1 LKETFMNF
9 HRSHHVLRAPEDGG
23 NGAGAGAPPPPSGD
37 GGATPP
43 PPPAGGATP
52 PPPPQ
57 GTALGA
63 GATPPGAPP
72 APPPPSAPD
81 PVFGVIPEKF
91 RVKNDDGTPNLEASW
106 LKVEEHRANLERR
119 MGAGEAPPKAAAD
132 YKLDLPEKIAEAL
145 GADGQKQ
152 LAESEP
158 FKAFTER
165 LHGLGLSQKQYAS
178 VVAEMIERGMALRQG
193 TAGLDAKDCTAELQ
207 KDWSDQAVYDKNV
220 QAAYAASKTF
230 GDVDKLMAK
239 YGNDP
244 DFIRFAAKVGAE
256 LHPDTSASAGASA
269 AGQGEKDEHAALSS
283 WLHSNPTTAP
293 EYEAKRARYNA
304 LGEKIWGTGAKA
316 PGSMAFGTL
325 G

>member
-1 LKETFMNF
+1 MNI
-9 HRSHHVLRAPEDGG
+9 RSFRLLAPDGDGG
-23 NGAGAGAPPPPSGD
+23 AAGAPPAAPAPAPAA
-37 GGATPP
+37 ATPP
-43 PPPAGGATP
+43 AAAAPAPAAAAP
-52 PPPPQ
+52 APAPAS
-57 GTALGA
+57 ALAA
-63 GATPPGAPP
+63 GAAPTP
-72 APPPPSAPD
+72 APAPAAPD

-91 RVKNDDGTPNLEASW
+91 RVKNDDGTPNLDASW

-119 MGAGEAPPKAAAD
+119 MGAGEAPPKAATD
-132 YKLDLPEKIAEAL
+132 YKLELPEKIAEAL

-178 VVAEMIERGMALRQG
+178 VVSEMIERGMALRQG
-193 TAGLDAKDCTAELQ
+193 NAGLDEKQAVAELQ
-207 KDWSDQAVYDKNV
+207 KDWADQATYDKNV

-256 LHPDTSASAGASA
+256 LHADTSASPGASA
-269 AGQGEKDEHAALSS
+269 AGQGEKDEHASLSS
-283 WLHSNPTTAP
+283 WLHSNPATAP

-304 LGEKIWGTGAKA
+304 LGEKIWGTGPKA

-325 G
+325 A